1 MKINLQD
8 RDWTQSDASSMMAP
22 EQKFMYEI
30 FIVFIYRQGTSLKD
44 YDLPKVIYLILA
56 YLRPSSGDV
65 NSPSAY
71 ISSKLCN
78 FIVVINF
85 LKLCLNLKRITS
97 NSKHF

>member
-1 MKINLQD
+1 
-8 RDWTQSDASSMMAP
+8 
-22 EQKFMYEI
+22 MYEI
-30 FIVFIYRQGTSLKD
+30 FIVFIYRQGTLLRD

-56 YLRPSSGDV
+56 YPRPSSGDV

-71 ISSKLCN
+71 ISSKLYN

-97 NSKHF
+97 NFKHF